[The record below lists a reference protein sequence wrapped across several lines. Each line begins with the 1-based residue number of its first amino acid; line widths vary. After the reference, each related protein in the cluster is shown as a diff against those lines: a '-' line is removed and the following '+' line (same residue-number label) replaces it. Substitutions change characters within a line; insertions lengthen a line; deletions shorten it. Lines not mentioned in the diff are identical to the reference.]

1 MDYGPASKYYDL
13 FGSKDDVAFY
23 RELAIKH
30 GCRALELGVGTGRV
44 TIELAKAGVT
54 VLGIDNSRYMLNVAR
69 SKRASSLQYYNFPVN
84 FMRAT
89 GDRIRSVCPCRTE
102 DRAVISIARMQ
113 RSVWVTAF
121 LRPLVRR
128 CFNPK

>member
-30 GCRALELGVGTGRV
+30 GCRALELCVGTGRV

-69 SKRASSLQYYNFPVN
+69 SKRARYEVLIVP
-84 FMRAT
+84 A
-89 GDRIRSVCPCRTE
+89 
-102 DRAVISIARMQ
+102 IAGG
-113 RSVWVTAF
+113 
-121 LRPLVRR
+121 
-128 CFNPK
+128 